1 MDNTMNTLLSRN
13 DLLSLEKY
21 SAVRAEMRANVM
33 AHKKNRNLEIGP
45 NVTMYFEDRLTVQ
58 YQIQEMLR
66 AEKIF
71 ELDGIRD
78 ELEAYNPLIPTGSNW
93 KGTMMI
99 EYVDADERAEALA
112 NLIGIDRQTWVQVGG
127 LDKVY
132 AITNEDLERETEEKT
147 SAVHFMRF
155 ELSDEMVDAA
165 KNGAPISVGIKHDNY
180 THTVS
185 PVPEN
190 YRETLINDLS

>member
-1 MDNTMNTLLSRN
+1 MNSQLSRS

-21 SAVRAEMRANVM
+21 SAVRVQMRSNII

-45 NVTMYFEDRLTVQ
+45 NVTMYFEDRLTIQ

-66 AEKIF
+66 AEKVF
-71 ELDGIRD
+71 DLDGVDDELD
-78 ELEAYNPLIPTGSNW
+78 AYNPLIPSGSNW

-132 AITNEDLERETEEKT
+132 AISNEDLDRETDEKT

-155 ELSDEMVDAA
+155 ELSNDMVDAA
-165 KNGAPISVGIKHDNY
+165 KNGSPISVGIEHENY
-180 THTVS
+180 THAIS
-185 PVPEN
+185 PIPEN
-190 YRETLINDLS
+190 YREALINDLA